1 MKKKIQI
8 TKNIYDWMCVCL
20 CPVCGLV
27 PRGAMQ
33 VCALQVNQLLGG
45 VFSGHHP

>member
-1 MKKKIQI
+1 M
-8 TKNIYDWMCVCL
+8 TVYAVCL

-45 VFSGHHP
+45 VFSGPVDGGWRLNHHP